1 VIFATVTALAKA
13 EQKHSGI
20 NILPT
25 LVSPADIRHLHE
37 ICLDFGLKATI
48 LPDYSETLDG
58 VSWTEYKQLPD
69 GGTPVDDIRTM
80 GGAAST
86 IEFNRFLE
94 PEMSAAIY
102 LKNTYGV
109 ASHRLGTPIGMAVND
124 ELMELLQ
131 SNSGRPV
138 PAKYVKERG
147 RLLDAYVDAHKYV
160 FGKKALVY
168 GDADFVVS
176 VGSFLA
182 EIGMTPV
189 LCASGKERNLNVL
202 ARPNLQ
208 KAPDSLI
215 YEGVDFMDI
224 AQIAEKLEPDL
235 LIGSSKGYLLARQ
248 RKIPLVR
255 LGFPVHDRLGAARLR
270 CLGYTGTLE
279 LFDRIVNCLLEKQQD
294 GSPIGY
300 AYM

>member
-1 VIFATVTALAKA
+1 
-13 EQKHSGI
+13 
-20 NILPT
+20 
-25 LVSPADIRHLHE
+25 
-37 ICLDFGLKATI
+37 
-48 LPDYSETLDG
+48 
-58 VSWTEYKQLPD
+58 
-69 GGTPVDDIRTM
+69 
-80 GGAAST
+80 
-86 IEFNRFLE
+86 
-94 PEMSAAIY
+94 
-102 LKNTYGV
+102 
-109 ASHRLGTPIGMAVND
+109 
-124 ELMELLQ
+124 
-131 SNSGRPV
+131 
-138 PAKYVKERG
+138 
-147 RLLDAYVDAHKYV
+147 
-160 FGKKALVY
+160 
-168 GDADFVVS
+168 
-176 VGSFLA
+176 
-182 EIGMTPV
+182 MTPV